1 MFNSYV
7 KLPDGSAVLITS
19 DFFISSPWRWLRML
33 VQLQSNCHSKGNF
46 FGPEAAGVGFFFG
59 QPLGTVDFHFANW
72 RLWWKKKQEPPKSLR
87 AFDTISLGNIGCRGN
102 IGPWRLVWTLC
113 LNRRLT
119 CFSGPVASCVHVKC
133 IQFDGPVSLTTQASC
148 CKIFLV
154 FNRQCHN
161 VLLGISTNKN
171 KNIVQ

>member
-1 MFNSYV
+1 MALTQDARAAA
-7 KLPDGSAVLITS
+7 KQLPLE
-19 DFFISSPWRWLRML
+19 R
-33 VQLQSNCHSKGNF
+33 QLFWARGCRSRNF
-46 FGPEAAGVGFFFG
+46 FRTTPGDSGF
-59 QPLGTVDFHFANW
+59 PLCKLETLV
-72 RLWWKKKQEPPKSLR
+72 KKKQEPPKSLR

>member
-1 MFNSYV
+1 
-7 KLPDGSAVLITS
+7 
-19 DFFISSPWRWLRML
+19 
-33 VQLQSNCHSKGNF
+33 
-46 FGPEAAGVGFFFG
+46 
-59 QPLGTVDFHFANW
+59 
-72 RLWWKKKQEPPKSLR
+72 LR
-87 AFDTISLGNIGCRGN
+87 AFDTISLRETLDVSATFDL
-102 IGPWRLVWTLC
+102 WRLVWTWTC

-119 CFSGPVASCVHVKC
+119 GFSGPVASCVHVKC
-133 IQFDGPVSLTTQASC
+133 IQIDGPVSLTTQASC

>member
-46 FGPEAAGVGFFFG
+46 FGPEAAGVGIFFG

-72 RLWWKKKQEPPKSLR
+72 RLWWKKTRTPQVF
-87 AFDTISLGNIGCRGN
+87 AGFWYHFLGKHRMS
-102 IGPWRLVWTLC
+102 RQHWTLATRVDFVFEQTTHLFFWTCC
-113 LNRRLT
+113 LMCSCKMHT
-119 CFSGPVASCVHVKC
+119 IWWASL
-133 IQFDGPVSLTTQASC
+133 FDHSSFML
-148 CKIFLV
+148 
-154 FNRQCHN
+154 
-161 VLLGISTNKN
+161 
-171 KNIVQ
+171 